1 MSNYKIQYISYD
13 IDEEFNGEGITLSTL
28 DEPKSL
34 DEFTVNVID
43 LSSENIWSN
52 KNYEIR
58 EPD

>member
-43 LSSENIWSN
+43 L
-52 KNYEIR
+52 
-58 EPD
+58 